1 MLRGISAA
9 RGYAFDTG
17 EFIPQVGAV
26 ACPVRGAGGR
36 VIAAVSIA
44 YPQAI
49 FRSERLPEL
58 VALLHSA
65 TQELSERM
73 VQ

>member
-1 MLRGISAA
+1 M
-9 RGYAFDTG
+9 
-17 EFIPQVGAV
+17 GAV
-26 ACPVRGAGGR
+26 ACPVRGAGDR

-58 VALLHSA
+58 VALLHGA
-65 TQELSERM
+65 TQELSECM